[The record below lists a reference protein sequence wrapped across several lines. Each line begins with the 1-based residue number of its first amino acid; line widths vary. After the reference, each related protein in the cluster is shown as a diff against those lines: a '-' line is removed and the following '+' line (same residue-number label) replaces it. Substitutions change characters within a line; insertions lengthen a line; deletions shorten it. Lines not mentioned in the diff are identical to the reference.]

1 MATLINDRNQLLF
14 TASSRVTG
22 ATVSLSSG
30 AATSLIVPKGATS
43 PTPAAITLT
52 ASVTGYVTPVYSW
65 SYRFGNTGTF
75 TNISSTSNPV
85 TVTCDAA
92 FLTAAGSNTIVQY
105 RVQVSETASN
115 IGVNQS
121 EFILSIPILR
131 EGQNGVDAINSV
143 QVTLYRRTLTNAT
156 PPVAITGN
164 STYIFSTAQIVGQ
177 PADWSQAIPS
187 AVNGPYLWV
196 IQELAA
202 GVGTSYQFAN
212 NLWSAPVL
220 YTQNGAD
227 GTNGAPGINGAN
239 TALVYAYKRAA
250 TAPADTPGAVD
261 YSFVTNQI
269 TTATLANSWQ
279 KTIPTGS
286 DPLYVTIATASSIST
301 TDSILTTEWASPVLL
316 VQNGADGAD
325 GADGNDGADGA
336 PGINTATVYLYARN
350 NNSTT
355 PPTLSTAGSATYTFA
370 TGALSETIPSN
381 WTQALPSES
390 SGSVIWIVQATAAA
404 TTPTD
409 TIANTEWGTPRVLA
423 QIGANG
429 NPGTR
434 GSRQLYSNSTSYN
447 MTYTYNGNTAGAASF
462 AVKATDLIAAATVN
476 SVPTTPIEGD
486 TVTFSGTNFVYT
498 ITYDSSTATWVTPG
512 TVIDG
517 SLLVTGSVTAAKIN
531 TNGLEVR
538 DGTGKLLLGSGGLT
552 MQGLGGN
559 LLRSSGFEDGIGGYG
574 IGYYTTAS
582 VPAIGWNLNA
592 PYSLRGS
599 GLAYVVVGGSPAVG
613 QVFDFRDMSNTGEI
627 PVIPG
632 SRYEAHVLFN
642 AHRCSGRIVIAWLN
656 SSKEYISEVR
666 GNTVTLQSE
675 VYDLTN
681 LQQSGVFGV
690 APANARFALVVAR
703 GEGLGLADPYLFI
716 KNMYF
721 GQATTGQEDY
731 TPYSPGRGMGQITT
745 ANAST
750 YIANA
755 AIGTAQIVDA
765 SITNA
770 KIGNAAITSAKIGTA
785 AVETLKIGVDQVTI
799 PRSYYLDSGPSLTSG
814 AASVAIHSGYIDP
827 AGSPVICL
835 ATVSFSSTGLTNAII
850 SIISPSGKFISSAHL
865 QSPYPYYV
873 TTLTAS
879 GTGNETGTYTINA
892 NATGSGTIYTYRIS
906 LVLIGA
912 KR

>member
-30 AATSLIVPKGATS
+30 AATSLIVPKGATA

-75 TNISSTSNPV
+75 TNISNTSNPV

-486 TVTFSGTNFVYT
+486 TVTFSGTDFVYT
-498 ITYDSSTATWVTPG
+498 ITYNASTSLWQTPG
-512 TVIDG
+512 TVVDG

-531 TNGLEVR
+531 TNGLTIR
-538 DGTGKLLLGSGGLT
+538 DTNGNLILGSGVPLETEYLT
-552 MQGLGGN
+552 NASFAPYYNYDFNDSAEGFAGGNVTGVATNSILNLVSTTDDPVIETPTIALRGSINPIIRIKIRRTGTGLGTWEGTIYYSTTT
-559 LLRSSGFEDGIGGYG
+559 RGYSTSYRGVVPTIAIGDTSWHIFEIDMTNQIIGAPDWINSTITKVRFDFLGG
-574 IGYYTTAS
+574 TGVTGKGMDIDWIAFGRYTTAS
-582 VPAIGWNLNA
+582 KIDVN
-592 PYSLRGS
+592 
-599 GLAYVVVGGSPAVG
+599 
-613 QVFDFRDMSNTGEI
+613 
-627 PVIPG
+627 
-632 SRYEAHVLFN
+632 
-642 AHRCSGRIVIAWLN
+642 
-656 SSKEYISEVR
+656 
-666 GNTVTLQSE
+666 
-675 VYDLTN
+675 
-681 LQQSGVFGV
+681 
-690 APANARFALVVAR
+690 
-703 GEGLGLADPYLFI
+703 
-716 KNMYF
+716 
-721 GQATTGQEDY
+721 
-731 TPYSPGRGMGQITT
+731 
-745 ANAST
+745 NAST
-750 YIANA
+750 FIANA

-765 SITNA
+765 AITNA

-799 PRSYYLDSGPSLTSG
+799 PRSYYLDGGPSLTSG